1 VTQEIGENQ
10 FSAEIGQFYGSILLD
25 SATAAATQF
34 FVSLPGSQSRY
45 QICEHR
51 EMAARARG
59 I

>member
-10 FSAEIGQFYGSILLD
+10 FSAEIGQFYGSTLLD
-25 SATAAATQF
+25 SAAAATQF